1 MSVNKEYVR
10 SLIKQL
16 GFSLLNGS
24 EEIWQKKYSGEYG
37 ITINFDQELIDYENN
52 NGFPKICV
60 SSKTTSNFSQQENFV
75 VLECV
80 NRLLEKGYKPECIE
94 LEHSWPSGHGTSGR
108 LDIMVK
114 KDNKAY
120 LMIECKTYGK
130 EFEKEKSNMLT
141 SNKDGESK
149 GQLFSY
155 CWEEKSTEY
164 LCLYASYL
172 KENKIIFE
180 NAIIQV
186 EEEWKSLSNKKELF
200 DLIFKDLEISMI
212 RIGNWYEKK
221 ISGEN
226 PDILKQQKEI
236 MDAATQR
243 LGRSNFSVMMSNWLV
258 APDLIDRPK
267 EKGATLKR
275 NNEGKYMYK
284 EFGEW
289 CRMTLKA
296 YQEADMSPD
305 YLSMMNEPDG
315 DNSAGTKIRL
325 GYGIDDSQKANYGK
339 ALDATYEAF
348 KEVSK
353 RPKLIGPEVLGIGYG
368 TFSNYYRDLNP
379 DLLDA
384 AAFHCYHGGK
394 TSDYKDNDRYSSAH
408 AFKTEFQNIV
418 RQVGNKSIMMTEN
431 CSYHPAVPEDAVNI
445 AHFISNSFR
454 YANATVYLHWALL
467 WGYADADELKKGGDG
482 CIAVEWPWSSSRW
495 TTEKGY
501 VVRSEFYGLKHF
513 TKYVKPG
520 WRRIGV
526 DYELKE
532 VEVVAFQDPDE
543 YQIAVVLVNY
553 SEQEEKTV
561 RLENIGSKEVS
572 SIRKV
577 IQTDTQK
584 ESWYQELKNTDPFV
598 ELVLPKMSVTTVYFK
613 FKTN

>member
-1 MSVNKEYVR
+1 METQISM
-10 SLIKQL
+10 
-16 GFSLLNGS
+16 
-24 EEIWQKKYSGEYG
+24 
-37 ITINFDQELIDYENN
+37 
-52 NGFPKICV
+52 
-60 SSKTTSNFSQQENFV
+60 
-75 VLECV
+75 
-80 NRLLEKGYKPECIE
+80 NRLLWITLMVIGLFGCSEEQSSSEFINPYVKFKDATANVSYVSGKLTTTVVWANTLWEIVTEKDQGWVTGISLTLGGG
-94 LEHSWPSGHGTSGR
+94 LEAGENATE
-108 LDIMVK
+108 VVF
-114 KDNKAY
+114 
-120 LMIECKTYGK
+120 TY
-130 EFEKEKSNMLT
+130 
-141 SNKDGESK
+141 
-149 GQLFSY
+149 
-155 CWEEKSTEY
+155 
-164 LCLYASYL
+164 
-172 KENKIIFE
+172 KENLSEERRKQDFFVVNLSTQE
-180 NAIIQV
+180 KTKFTIIQGADNASVIQLTPSDKYQTV
-186 EEEWKSLSNKKELF
+186 EGIGGGIANYEQWYCQHPNKKELF
-200 DLIFKDLEISMI
+200 DLVFKDLEISMI

-221 ISGEN
+221 VSNEN

-243 LGRSNFSVMMSNWLV
+243 LGRRNFSVMMSNWLV
-258 APDLIDRPK
+258 TPDLIDRPK

-275 NNEGKYMYK
+275 NNEGNYMYK

-296 YQEADMSPD
+296 YQEADMAPD

-315 DNSAGTKIRL
+315 DNSAGTKICL
-325 GYGIDDSQKANYGK
+325 GYGTDDSKKANYGK
-339 ALDATYEAF
+339 ALEATYEAL
-348 KEVSK
+348 KDVSN

-384 AAFHCYHGGK
+384 AAFHCYHGGN

-408 AFKTEFQNIV
+408 AFKTEFQNLA

-431 CSYHPAVPEDAVNI
+431 CSYHPTVPADAVNI

-532 VEVVAFQDPDE
+532 VEAVAFQDPDE
-543 YQIAVVLVNY
+543 YQITVVLINY
-553 SEQEEKTV
+553 SDQEEKTV
-561 RLENIGSKEVS
+561 RLKNPDGKEVS

-577 IQTDTQK
+577 IQTDTPK
-584 ESWYQELKNTDPFV
+584 ESWYQELKGIDPFV
-598 ELVLPKMSVTTVYFK
+598 ELLLPKMSVTTVYFK

>member
-1 MSVNKEYVR
+1 METQISM
-10 SLIKQL
+10 
-16 GFSLLNGS
+16 
-24 EEIWQKKYSGEYG
+24 
-37 ITINFDQELIDYENN
+37 
-52 NGFPKICV
+52 
-60 SSKTTSNFSQQENFV
+60 
-75 VLECV
+75 
-80 NRLLEKGYKPECIE
+80 NRLLWITLMVIGLFGCSEEQSSSEFINPYVKFKDATANVSYVSGKLTTTVVWANTLWEIVTEKDQGWVTGISLTLGGG
-94 LEHSWPSGHGTSGR
+94 LEAGENATE
-108 LDIMVK
+108 VVF
-114 KDNKAY
+114 
-120 LMIECKTYGK
+120 TY
-130 EFEKEKSNMLT
+130 
-141 SNKDGESK
+141 
-149 GQLFSY
+149 
-155 CWEEKSTEY
+155 
-164 LCLYASYL
+164 
-172 KENKIIFE
+172 KENLSEERRKQDFFVVNLSTQE
-180 NAIIQV
+180 KTKFTIIQGADNASVIQLTPSDKYQTV
-186 EEEWKSLSNKKELF
+186 EGIGGGIANYEQWYCQHPNKKELF
-200 DLIFKDLEISMI
+200 DLVFKDLEISMI

-221 ISGEN
+221 VSNEN

-243 LGRSNFSVMMSNWLV
+243 LGRRNFSVMMSNWLV
-258 APDLIDRPK
+258 TPDLIDRPK

-275 NNEGKYMYK
+275 NNEGNYMYK

-296 YQEADMSPD
+296 YQEADMAPD

-315 DNSAGTKIRL
+315 DNSAGTKICL
-325 GYGIDDSQKANYGK
+325 GYGTDDSKKANYGK
-339 ALDATYEAF
+339 ALEATYEAL
-348 KEVSK
+348 KDVSN

-384 AAFHCYHGGK
+384 AAFHCYHGGNI
-394 TSDYKDNDRYSSAH
+394 SDYKDNDRYSSAH
-408 AFKTEFQNIV
+408 AFKTEFQNLA

-431 CSYHPAVPEDAVNI
+431 CSYHPTVPADAVNI

-501 VVRSEFYGLKHF
+501 AVRSEFYGLKHF

-532 VEVVAFQDPDE
+532 VEAVAFQDPDE
-543 YQIAVVLVNY
+543 YQIAVVLINY
-553 SEQEEKTV
+553 SDQEEKTV
-561 RLENIGSKEVS
+561 RLKNPDGKEVS

-577 IQTDTQK
+577 IQTDTPK
-584 ESWYQELKNTDPFV
+584 ESWYQELKGINPFV
-598 ELVLPKMSVTTVYFK
+598 ELLLPKMSVTTVYFK